1 MADDK
6 ITLKEIAEKFSENHK
21 TTKSGLQL
29 VKHISNCAKPG
40 R

>member
-21 TTKSGLQL
+21 RTKSGLQL